1 MTAAM
6 SAVSRIDVRQN
17 DRGLQT
23 CFDAANVQST
33 WAATFCKLH
42 KLETLD
48 DFVYLMDSKDWEQN
62 LKDLLNASSDLKDN
76 RLILARFKAAY
87 ESGVSAIKASQ
98 ATQKVEDSVDT
109 VLPESTLQAIT
120 KDFARRYGVVLD
132 PHLDPSDSLR
142 SRVYKEFRRQTMTVL
157 ETRRIKSMMHI
168 AVPQDD
174 REHQAVRLFA
184 AAATRG

>member
-1 MTAAM
+1 M

-98 ATQKVEDSVDT
+98 ARRTSPVGMVWSWTPIWTQVIAYAAV
-109 VLPESTLQAIT
+109 STKSSA
-120 KDFARRYGVVLD
+120 ARL
-132 PHLDPSDSLR
+132 
-142 SRVYKEFRRQTMTVL
+142 
-157 ETRRIKSMMHI
+157 
-168 AVPQDD
+168 
-174 REHQAVRLFA
+174 
-184 AAATRG
+184 